1 VSADFCEA
9 ALAIRKIRAS
19 NSATA
24 ADNLKTRAFDNMQPH
39 PESRTP
45 IPFPGGPAI
54 RSGGSVDSGQ
64 SVGARN
70 SVSSGNSA
78 GLGPLIRACQ
88 DDALDTGDDV
98 RLIAQIADGQSGAL
112 SELYRRRGGA
122 LFRFLQRILGD
133 APDTE
138 ETLQDTFVAIWRR
151 AGGYEPSKSGPLT
164 WMIMIAR
171 GLALDRLRQ
180 RTRRLSGL
188 ERLKVADSSEEVSTD
203 TAYSHLAA
211 DEQSRRLGSA
221 LGSLPDN
228 QRTAI
233 ELAFYRGCTQDE
245 IARVTGEPLG
255 TIKARIRR
263 GMLSLRLRLQNR
275 HE

>member
-1 VSADFCEA
+1 MSADFCEA
-9 ALAIRKIRAS
+9 ALASRKIRAS
-19 NSATA
+19 NSAIA

-122 LFRFLQRILGD
+122 HTVVEPGFGRHFRTQFGRRIVYVPRAD
-133 APDTE
+133 RRFIP
-138 ETLQDTFVAIWRR
+138 TLR
-151 AGGYEPSKSGPLT
+151 PSGRSPKS
-164 WMIMIAR
+164 
-171 GLALDRLRQ
+171 
-180 RTRRLSGL
+180 
-188 ERLKVADSSEEVSTD
+188 
-203 TAYSHLAA
+203 
-211 DEQSRRLGSA
+211 SA
-221 LGSLPDN
+221 S
-228 QRTAI
+228 
-233 ELAFYRGCTQDE
+233 
-245 IARVTGEPLG
+245 
-255 TIKARIRR
+255 RIRAS
-263 GMLSLRLRLQNR
+263 MKWSLQSDMEASHPPIPLNL
-275 HE
+275 

>member
-1 VSADFCEA
+1 
-9 ALAIRKIRAS
+9 
-19 NSATA
+19 
-24 ADNLKTRAFDNMQPH
+24 
-39 PESRTP
+39 
-45 IPFPGGPAI
+45 
-54 RSGGSVDSGQ
+54 
-64 SVGARN
+64 
-70 SVSSGNSA
+70 
-78 GLGPLIRACQ
+78 
-88 DDALDTGDDV
+88 
-98 RLIAQIADGQSGAL
+98 
-112 SELYRRRGGA
+112 
-122 LFRFLQRILGD
+122 
-133 APDTE
+133 
-138 ETLQDTFVAIWRR
+138 
-151 AGGYEPSKSGPLT
+151 
-164 WMIMIAR
+164 
-171 GLALDRLRQ
+171 LDRLRQ

-211 DEQSRRLGSA
+211 DEQSRRLGFA